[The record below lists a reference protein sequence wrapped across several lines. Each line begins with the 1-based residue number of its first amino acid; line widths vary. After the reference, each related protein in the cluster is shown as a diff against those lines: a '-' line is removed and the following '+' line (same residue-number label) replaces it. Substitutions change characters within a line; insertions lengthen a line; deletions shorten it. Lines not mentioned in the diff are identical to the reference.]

1 MTYDKYLKDHKSWVG
16 IFGFLLFSIEAF
28 LLTVPSSGFLKGYV
42 LIALC
47 VAFFAGTYL
56 EYRKTVKYYR
66 DVEQRMEGLE
76 EKYLIYEM
84 LEDGETQEEKKRK
97 ELLYEIERDTVTMV
111 EEFKRDSKEYREYV
125 ETWVHEIKIP
135 IAVIKMILAN
145 HKEAD
150 LGISVEIDR
159 VEKYVEQALFYAR
172 SATAEKDY
180 LVNRIGLEKVVQ
192 TVIIDRKRQLREMNA
207 RVDLHDLDREVISD
221 SKWLQF
227 MIGQIVDNS
236 IKYGEKGSLV
246 LEIYSTAG
254 ENAVR
259 LHIKDNGIGIKSTEI
274 DRVFDKGFTGKNGRG
289 GANST
294 GIGLY
299 LCRNLCKKLEHN
311 ITLTSKEGEGTTVTI
326 VFPISSMTE
335 VAAKAEQ

>member
-1 MTYDKYLKDHKSWVG
+1 
-16 IFGFLLFSIEAF
+16 
-28 LLTVPSSGFLKGYV
+28 
-42 LIALC
+42 
-47 VAFFAGTYL
+47 
-56 EYRKTVKYYR
+56 
-66 DVEQRMEGLE
+66 
-76 EKYLIYEM
+76 
-84 LEDGETQEEKKRK
+84 
-97 ELLYEIERDTVTMV
+97 
-111 EEFKRDSKEYREYV
+111 
-125 ETWVHEIKIP
+125 
-135 IAVIKMILAN
+135 
-145 HKEAD
+145 
-150 LGISVEIDR
+150 
-159 VEKYVEQALFYAR
+159 
-172 SATAEKDY
+172 
-180 LVNRIGLEKVVQ
+180 
-192 TVIIDRKRQLREMNA
+192 
-207 RVDLHDLDREVISD
+207 LDREVISD

-254 ENAVR
+254 ENAVQ